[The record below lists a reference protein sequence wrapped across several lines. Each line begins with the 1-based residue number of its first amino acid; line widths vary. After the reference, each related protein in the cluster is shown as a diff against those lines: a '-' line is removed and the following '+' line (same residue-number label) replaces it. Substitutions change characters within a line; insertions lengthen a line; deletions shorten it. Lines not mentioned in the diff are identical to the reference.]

1 MVVLNTPYFDPR
13 HGIAIQAAIR
23 QSGLWVMV
31 RHENEAIR
39 ASHASSE
46 LPVSIADQ
54 GMTVPRAAVQGRQ
67 IRSSL
72 ELLDAPLKH
81 ARTLSESSLSLSLL
95 LIGPL

>member
-13 HGIAIQAAIR
+13 HGVAIQAAIR

-54 GMTVPRAAVQGRQ
+54 GMTMPRATVQGRQ
-67 IRSSL
+67 IRSSF
-72 ELLDAPLKH
+72 ELLNAPLKH
-81 ARTLSESSLSLSLL
+81 PRALSESSLSLSLL